1 MGVPLALF
9 HQFDTLRADFHTID
23 QCCGR
28 ERFWQTLQRK

>member
-9 HQFDTLRADFHTID
+9 HQLDTLRTDFHTID
-23 QCCGR
+23 QGFGR